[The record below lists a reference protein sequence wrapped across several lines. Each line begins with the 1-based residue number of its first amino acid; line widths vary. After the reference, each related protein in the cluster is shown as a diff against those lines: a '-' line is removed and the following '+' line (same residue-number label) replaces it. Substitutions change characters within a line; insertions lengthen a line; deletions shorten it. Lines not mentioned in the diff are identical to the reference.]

1 MPNGQAALPPHFEL
15 LILYRYSD
23 DAMTT
28 RMHLTRHDGTVTAE
42 DRERILGAEG
52 CVVWLTGL
60 SGSGKSTVARALETR
75 LASLGVACYVLDGDG
90 LRTGLNAGLGFSDAD
105 RRENVRRAAE
115 VAAILRDA
123 GLVAIVSLISPH
135 AAGRERARELVGTDR
150 FIEVFL
156 DAPLA
161 VCEGRDPKGLYAR
174 ARAGEIPSFTGVS
187 APYELRPS
195 RRGPRDRRGR
205 LEACVSRLLE
215 LLRKRGLAPGG
226 HRLDGARPGTGLTS

>member
-1 MPNGQAALPPHFEL
+1 MSTPTNLHP
-15 LILYRYSD
+15 
-23 DAMTT
+23 
-28 RMHLTRHDGTVTAE
+28 HDGTMTAE
-42 DRERILGAEG
+42 DRERTLGQKG

-60 SGSGKSTVARALETR
+60 SGSGKSTVARALEAR

-135 AAGRERARELVGTDR
+135 ASERDRARELVGADR
-150 FIEVFL
+150 FVEVFL

-161 VCEGRDPKGLYAR
+161 ACEARDPKGLYAK

-187 APYELRPS
+187 APYEAPS
-195 RRGPRDRRGR
+195 RPDVVLRSAEEGV
-205 LEACVSRLLE
+205 EACVGRLLAT
-215 LLRKRGLAPGG
+215 LRERGLAPG
-226 HRLDGARPGTGLTS
+226 DEGAADARGGRA